1 MRVQGSKGKQFS
13 DRQLAGEVRDLALN
27 EIKRALLGDDVEFKK
42 AVVLRLAGSLLPRL
56 NEVSGPDGAPIPISN
71 VLEDLGIQKDSEIK
85 QEN

>member
-56 NEVSGPDGAPIPISN
+56 NEVSGPDGAPIPIS
-71 VLEDLGIQKDSEIK
+71 DIK
-85 QEN
+85 QDSQ

>member
-42 AVVLRLAGSLLPRL
+42 AVVLRLACSLLPRL

>member
-1 MRVQGSKGKQFS
+1 MRVQGSKGKQYS